1 MKSILCFGEALIDF
15 HAQPSPDPLS
25 PPAYLPH
32 AGGAPA
38 NVAVAVAKLGGHAAF
53 AGMLGADAF
62 GDLLLR
68 SLADAGVDMRYVQ
81 RTDKANTALAFVS
94 LDAHGERS
102 FSFYRPPSADLL
114 FRTGH
119 FDPQAFAEAA
129 IFHVCSNSLTE
140 QAIAAVTLEGM
151 TRARAAGALVSF
163 DMNLR
168 PALWPAGENACPRLW
183 ATLAAA
189 DLVKLSVEELDFMAA
204 DAGSREA
211 VYQRLW
217 QGHARGLI
225 VTDGAAAIRWLTP
238 SLSGSFRPHAV
249 PAVDTTGA
257 GDAFVGG
264 LLYSLA
270 AHNAQPDTLP
280 GLMADAGTREAVL
293 GFAAACGAL
302 AVGRRGSFTAMPDMP
317 EVRRFLEDH
326 SSIDEAAAAPPSA
339 G

>member
-15 HAQPSPDPLS
+15 HAQPAADSSS

-81 RTDKANTALAFVS
+81 RTDQANTALAFVS
-94 LDAHGERS
+94 LDANGERS

-114 FRTGH
+114 FRANH
-119 FDPQAFAEAA
+119 FDERAFADAA

-140 QAIAAVTLEGM
+140 EAIAAVTLEGM
-151 TRARAAGALVSF
+151 ARARKAGALVSF

-168 PALWPAGENACPRLW
+168 PALWPAGEKPHPRLW

-204 DAGSREA
+204 EAGSREA

-217 QGHARGLI
+217 QGHARCLI
-225 VTDGAAAIRWLTP
+225 VTDGAAAIHWLTP
-238 SLSGSFRPHAV
+238 TQAGRFQPHAV
-249 PAVDTTGA
+249 AAVDTTGA

-270 AHNAQPDTLP
+270 DHQAQSASLAD
-280 GLMADAGTREAVL
+280 LMADADTRDAVL

-302 AVGRRGSFTAMPDMP
+302 AVGRRGSFSAMPDMA
-317 EVRRFLEDH
+317 EVRRFIDGH
-326 SSIDEAAAAPPSA
+326 GSTGAAVSSHA

>member
-1 MKSILCFGEALIDF
+1 MKTILCFGEALIDF
-15 HAQPSPDPLS
+15 HAQPAADASS

-38 NVAVAVAKLGGHAAF
+38 NVAVAAAKLGAHAAF

-68 SLADAGVDMRYVQ
+68 SLADAGVDMRYVR
-81 RTDKANTALAFVS
+81 RTDQANTALAFVS

-102 FSFYRPPSADLL
+102 FSFYRPPAADLL
-114 FRTGH
+114 FRSGH
-119 FDPQAFAEAA
+119 FDAQAFAEAGV
-129 IFHVCSNSLTE
+129 FHVCSNSLTE
-140 QAIAAVTLEGM
+140 QTIAAVTLEGM
-151 TRARAAGALVSF
+151 ARARDAGALVSF

-168 PALWPAGENACPRLW
+168 PALWPAGENALPRLW
-183 ATLAAA
+183 RALAAA
-189 DLVKLSVEELDFMAA
+189 DLVKLSVEELDVMAA

-217 QGHARGLI
+217 QGHAQCLV
-225 VTDGAAAIRWLTP
+225 VTDGAADIQWLTP
-238 SLSGSFRPHAV
+238 SCAGRFPPHAV

-264 LLYSLA
+264 LLYGLAERGVRADALA
-270 AHNAQPDTLP
+270 ALI
-280 GLMADAGTREAVL
+280 ADDDAREALL

-302 AVGRRGSFTAMPDMP
+302 AVGRRGSFSAMPDKG
-317 EVRRFLEDH
+317 EVDRFL
-326 SSIDEAAAAPPSA
+326 AAHASRGAPATGALA

>member
-15 HAQPSPDPLS
+15 HAQPAADPSS

-94 LDAHGERS
+94 LDASGERS

-114 FRTGH
+114 FRSTH
-119 FDPQAFAEAA
+119 FDERAFADAA

-140 QAIAAVTLEGM
+140 EAIAAVTLDGM
-151 TRARAAGALVSF
+151 ARARKAGALVSF

-168 PALWPAGENACPRLW
+168 PALWPAGEKPHPRLW
-183 ATLAAA
+183 ATLDVA

-204 DAGSREA
+204 EAGSREA

-217 QGHARGLI
+217 QGHARCLI
-225 VTDGAAAIRWLTP
+225 VTDGAAAIHWLTP
-238 SLSGSFRPHAV
+238 TQAGRFQPHAV
-249 PAVDTTGA
+249 VAVDTTGA

-270 AHNAQPDTLP
+270 DHQAQSASLAD
-280 GLMADAGTREAVL
+280 LMADAGRRDAVL

-302 AVGRRGSFTAMPDMP
+302 AVGRRGSFAAMPDMA
-317 EVRRFLEDH
+317 EVRRFL
-326 SSIDEAAAAPPSA
+326 DEHGAAGTAVSA
-339 G
+339 HAS